1 MNNIDLSEIKK
12 HLTRTSTWVRAFF
25 MLVLALILYSL
36 VYTPLK
42 YLFILLIIFQLG
54 SKLLMGELNE
64 NLLPFSKSLCL
75 YIYQLLSY
83 LTYNTE
89 KKPFPFGKSPADT
102 DTVTQDNDRDA
113 SV

>member
-12 HLTRTSTWVRAFF
+12 HLTKTNTWVRTFF

-42 YLFILLIIFQLG
+42 YLFILLILFQLG
-54 SKLLMGELNE
+54 SKLLLGELNE
-64 NLLPFSKSLCL
+64 NLLSFSKSLCL

-83 LTYNTE
+83 LTYSTE
-89 KKPFPFGKSPADT
+89 KKPFPFGKLPADT
-102 DTVTQDNDRDA
+102 DTATQGNDRDT

>member
-12 HLTRTSTWVRAFF
+12 HLTRTNTWVRAFF

-42 YLFILLIIFQLG
+42 YLFILLILFQLG

-64 NLLPFSKSLCL
+64 NLLSFSKSLCL

-83 LTYNTE
+83 LTYSTE
-89 KKPFPFGKSPADT
+89 KKPFPFGKLPADT
-102 DTVTQDNDRDA
+102 DTVTQDNDRDT